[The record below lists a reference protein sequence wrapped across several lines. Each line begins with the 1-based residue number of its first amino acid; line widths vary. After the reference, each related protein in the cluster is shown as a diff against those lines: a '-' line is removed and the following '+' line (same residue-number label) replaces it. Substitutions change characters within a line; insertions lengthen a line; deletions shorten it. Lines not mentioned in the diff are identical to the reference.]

1 MSYNLSHIMQT
12 AWNLYRKDYSLGF
25 PESLHRAWL
34 IEKAIPVNAERVANA
49 KAAAGIT
56 EEVRTWHD
64 WKMQG
69 YEVQHE
75 SKCLFQT
82 VLIYGSKGD
91 NQTYKASFFGRS
103 QVQALA

>member
-1 MSYNLSHIMQT
+1 MSYNLSRIMHT
-12 AWNLYRKDYSLGF
+12 AWELYRKHYDIDF
-25 PESLHRAWL
+25 PEALHRAWL
-34 IEKAIPVNAERVANA
+34 CAKAEPINAERIETA

-82 VLIYGSKGD
+82 VLIYGSRGD

>member
-1 MSYNLSHIMQT
+1 MSYDLSRIMHT
-12 AWNLYRKDYSLGF
+12 AWYLYRKHYDIDF

-34 IEKAIPVNAERVANA
+34 CAKAEPINAERIRNA
-49 KAAAGIT
+49 KEKAGIS

-64 WKMQG
+64 WKQAG
-69 YEVQHE
+69 YEVRHE

-82 VLIYGSKGD
+82 VLIYGSRGD
-91 NQTYKASFFGRS
+91 NAVYRASFFGRS